1 MIHRGTR
8 RPAKP
13 EIIRTPQCDIAK
25 LPGHFF
31 MRGRDHRP
39 LILMKLPLTLLLALT
54 SAGLAAEKGGDPF
67 PVGYSDTPLIEAG
80 SKWKV
85 HDIDRPRP
93 GPVEPGKGPGDAP
106 ADAVIIFD
114 GRSTDQLAGKN
125 GAACPWKIENG
136 ELIVNGGDIWT
147 KASFGSCQFHLE
159 WKTDPNTEGHSQKK
173 GNAGI
178 FFMDRYETQIL
189 DCDNNL
195 TYADGMAGAVY
206 GQTPPLVNA
215 VRHAGEWQTY
225 DIIFTAPKLDNG
237 KVVEPAYITT
247 ILNGIVVQ
255 VHTKILGPTLH
266 RQATNYDG
274 TFPAEAPF
282 RFQDHKNSIP
292 DRLRNI
298 WVRPL

>member
-1 MIHRGTR
+1 MKFALTLL
-8 RPAKP
+8 AL
-13 EIIRTPQCDIAK
+13 AS
-25 LPGHFF
+25 
-31 MRGRDHRP
+31 P
-39 LILMKLPLTLLLALT
+39 LILA
-54 SAGLAAEKGGDPF
+54 AAEKKEEYPI
-67 PVGYSDTPLIEAG
+67 GYDDTPLIVPNG
-80 SKWKV
+80 KWKV

-93 GPVEPGKGPGDAP
+93 GPVAPGKTAADAP
-106 ADAVIIFD
+106 ADAIVLFD
-114 GRSTDQLAGKN
+114 GKNVDQFVGKN
-125 GAACPWKIENG
+125 GAPCPWKIENG
-136 ELIVNGGDIWT
+136 ELIVNGGDVWS
-147 KASFGSCQFHLE
+147 KASFGSCQLHLE
-159 WKTDPNTEGHSQKK
+159 WKTFPGTEGKSQKK

-195 TYADGMAGAVY
+195 TYADGMAGGVY

-215 VRHAGEWQTY
+215 VRPAGEWQTY
-225 DIIFTAPKLDNG
+225 DIIFTAPKLENG

-255 VHTKILGPTLH
+255 NHTKILGPTLH
-266 RQATNYDG
+266 KKATNYNG

-298 WVRPL
+298 WVRKLPDGQQAF

>member
-1 MIHRGTR
+1 
-8 RPAKP
+8 
-13 EIIRTPQCDIAK
+13 
-25 LPGHFF
+25 
-31 MRGRDHRP
+31 
-39 LILMKLPLTLLLALT
+39 MKFTLTLLAFASPLL
-54 SAGLAAEKGGDPF
+54 LVAAEKKEEW
-67 PVGYSDTPLIEAG
+67 PVGYSDTPLIVPNG
-80 SKWKV
+80 KWKV

-93 GPVEPGKGPGDAP
+93 DPVAPGKTAADAP
-106 ADAVIIFD
+106 SDAIVLFD
-114 GRSTDQLAGKN
+114 GTSTDQLAGKN
-125 GAACPWKIENG
+125 GAPCPWKIENG
-136 ELIVNGGDIWT
+136 ELIVAGGDIWT
-147 KASFGSCQFHLE
+147 KASFGSCQLHLE
-159 WKTDPNTEGHSQKK
+159 WKTDPNTEGKSQKK

-225 DIIFTAPKLDNG
+225 DIVFNAPKLDNG
-237 KVVEPAYITT
+237 KVVEPAHITT

-255 VHTKILGPTLH
+255 NYTTILGPTLH
-266 RQATNYDG
+266 RKNTTYSG

-298 WVRPL
+298 WVRKLPETQQAF